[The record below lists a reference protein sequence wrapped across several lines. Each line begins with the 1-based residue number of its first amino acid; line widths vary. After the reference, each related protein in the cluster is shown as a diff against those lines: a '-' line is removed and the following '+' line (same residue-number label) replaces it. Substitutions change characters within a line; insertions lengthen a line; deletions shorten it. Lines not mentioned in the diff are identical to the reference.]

1 MALPILDPSSSR
13 STARTG
19 GSSFPVSPLSSSSM
33 SLAWRRRAEKAGRS
47 GLPPRGRQPVH
58 CCPSPHA
65 DITCRAFRL
74 VPRKRRPQCDREPGA
89 PALAARS
96 CAYRVPGADRGVHD
110 HARIRHRPP
119 CHRSRLL
126 TWAISGTPPTSS
138 SSNLGYGVP
147 SSPAQT
153 PTADGGKSTDLRKR
167 GNKPDPLPWTCHVCR
182 LRQLVREVVE
192 RIPVGSLPPD
202 PWSVSTRSGSRC
214 GMSGGTATNAS
225 APDTHSTNRV
235 RTRAAVPSRDRYQRH
250 RRRPRHAVDD

>member
-192 RIPVGSLPPD
+192 RIPVGSLPAGPVVGFD
-202 PWSVSTRSGSRC
+202 SIWVAMWDVWRNCDKRLGPG
-214 GMSGGTATNAS
+214 
-225 APDTHSTNRV
+225 
-235 RTRAAVPSRDRYQRH
+235 
-250 RRRPRHAVDD
+250 HALD